1 MFSLTSEY
9 ALRAVVWL
17 ADQSEGEVFGARTIA
32 EETQVPPSYLAKI
45 MQLLVHAEVVTS
57 HRGVSGGFKLEHA
70 PGALRVLDVVNAV
83 DPITKF
89 TTCLLKL
96 KTHAKHRCAMHA
108 RLNEAIENVEAA
120 LGDSTIA
127 DILNDSTRPKPM
139 SDTRH

>member
-17 ADQSEGEVFGARTIA
+17 ADQTAGDVFGARTIA

-45 MQLLVHAEVVTS
+45 MQLLVRANVVTS
-57 HRGVSGGFKLEHA
+57 HRGVSGGFKLGHA
-70 PGALRVLDVVNAV
+70 PEDLRVLDVVNAV
-83 DPITKF
+83 DPIKKF
-89 TTCLLKL
+89 NACPLKL
-96 KTHAKHRCAMHA
+96 KTHAKHRCAMHG
-108 RLNEAIENVEAA
+108 RLNEAIETVEEA

-139 SDTRH
+139 SDAGH